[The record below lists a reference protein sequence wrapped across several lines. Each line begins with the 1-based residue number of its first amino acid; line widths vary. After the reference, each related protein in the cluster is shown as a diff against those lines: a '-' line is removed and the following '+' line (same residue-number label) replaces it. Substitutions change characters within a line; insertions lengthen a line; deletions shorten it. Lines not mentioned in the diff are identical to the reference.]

1 MRSRAG
7 SAIVCVDDDEIVLT
21 VLSYQLKKVL
31 GLGDEL
37 LEMSKDPL
45 EVPSI
50 IEGLLQDGYQVPLV
64 IVDFQMPVLNGSA
77 LIRLLHSKHPELKF
91 VMLSGEAS
99 DIQVE
104 ALFDDNLLHGF
115 IAKPWSEEDI
125 RRIILPLLSERI
137 EN

>member
-1 MRSRAG
+1 MFFSKGTAL
-7 SAIVCVDDDEIVLT
+7 VCVDDDEIVLT

-45 EVPSI
+45 EIPSF
-50 IEGLLQDGYQVPLV
+50 IEGLLLEGYHVPLV

-104 ALFDDNLLHGF
+104 ALYDDKLLHGF

-137 EN
+137 VS